1 MGKGIAYWHVVK
13 SFFKSTT
20 FKRHLN
26 IYSNFTFYL
35 FFFVCKPCV
44 LFRWSLNVFSHTN
57 QFRLTHSRL
66 MPQNDRLKYW
76 TKAHISIDRSN
87 SFNQNFYPKRKKHC
101 VFITKNE
108 TADYNRTEVNQAVS
122 IICLYSLLYFV
133 ECCTNVLF
141 RVRVPCFRRDTTR
154 NKRLETRATAWA
166 DPRPTSFYQ

>member
-76 TKAHISIDRSN
+76 TKVHIFIDRSN
-87 SFNQNFYPKRKKHC
+87 SFNQNFYPKRKKNA
-101 VFITKNE
+101 FLSQRTKQQIITVPKLIMQFLLFAC
-108 TADYNRTEVNQAVS
+108 T
-122 IICLYSLLYFV
+122 LY
-133 ECCTNVLF
+133 CTSWNV
-141 RVRVPCFRRDTTR
+141 VQMYY
-154 NKRLETRATAWA
+154 LEYGY
-166 DPRPTSFYQ
+166 PVLGEIQHGTSG